1 MDWLTDYCA
10 GRFRFIAVTRPIQ
23 YAKHRSTYRV
33 PLTLAL
39 TWVISILISSPIVLG
54 ANYTERRSKSPTLCT
69 FYNADFIIYSSMG
82 SFYMPC
88 VAMLLLYWKIFRVIN
103 DRVRRSRFRDTA
115 PSSSGVDTVTP
126 VQSPPWPKGRRRDP
140 GAAADV
146 SLETSNNWPASLRP
160 GGLRQVADNLSISGC
175 ETFIYSI
182 CLNEFPTTSNRFSRF
197 TFFAFYTLIWEETA
211 LLRRLQ
217 PTFPAPQNA
226 DAENVEV

>member
-1 MDWLTDYCA
+1 MRRD
-10 GRFRFIAVTRPIQ
+10 AVALLEDLSRHQRPRPSQ
-23 YAKHRSTYRV
+23 SVPRHR
-33 PLTLAL
+33 A
-39 TWVISILISSPIVLG
+39 VL
-54 ANYTERRSKSPTLCT
+54 
-69 FYNADFIIYSSMG
+69 
-82 SFYMPC
+82 
-88 VAMLLLYWKIFRVIN
+88 
-103 DRVRRSRFRDTA
+103 VRRRH
-115 PSSSGVDTVTP
+115 
-126 VQSPPWPKGRRRDP
+126 RDP